1 MLLVAAVLGRSFHLA
16 ALAQLHGLSWGE
28 AASELA
34 PAVGAGLVDEQAARV
49 GQYSFRHA
57 LIRETLYED
66 LSAMERMELHA
77 RAGEVLEALYR
88 TDLSSHLEE
97 LAHHFLLG
105 SRAGDLNKAASYAV
119 RAARQSTDRLAYEE
133 AARHFQVA
141 LELQELGVAAD
152 PHERCE
158 LWLSLGRRGGAPV
171 HAPTPERASPERA
184 KSPVVR
190 VPRSRSRVPPW
201 ATGGW
206 SCLPASPTGRW

>member
-1 MLLVAAVLGRSFHLA
+1 MREAIRRQVGALPDHTRQLLLVAAVLGRSFHLA

-158 LWLSLGRRGGAPV
+158 LWLSLGGVVARRCTRQRQRELRPSG
-171 HAPTPERASPERA
+171 
-184 KSPVVR
+184 
-190 VPRSRSRVPPW
+190 RSRPS
-201 ATGGW
+201 
-206 SCLPASPTGRW
+206 